1 MVQVQST
8 CSKYGGTAVSD
19 PGNEQKNREG
29 LLQPWYRSRK
39 HAGVAHKNWWRRR
52 ESNPAN
58 SMIWTPYRRASRTS
72 PRPAEEMS
80 GPRALS
86 RATKPN
92 PADSVDHRDHGGFVR
107 RNLRLGNEA
116 VRHPR
121 FFWSEHESPR
131 SCDFLHVFRE
141 GYRAWFHK
149 CSRGFSSFMCPAC
162 ATVTPEYRPR
172 FSRCCPSRCA
182 ARLSLH
188 AGSAHPWPPTL
199 KAARSSF
206 ATRSGPPWDLQRL
219 SMGEDG
225 PRRRRRSRRRR
236 PDRRRNPPPGADS
249 RIQTTVSSA
258 YPPFEIPHHG

>member
-1 MVQVQST
+1 
-8 CSKYGGTAVSD
+8 
-19 PGNEQKNREG
+19 
-29 LLQPWYRSRK
+29 
-39 HAGVAHKNWWRRR
+39 
-52 ESNPAN
+52 
-58 SMIWTPYRRASRTS
+58 
-72 PRPAEEMS
+72 MS

-92 PADSVDHRDHGGFVR
+92 PADSVDQRDHGGFVR

-258 YPPFEIPHHG
+258 YPPSKSRITDRSSSASPTSTSPGCSPDRTRGRTLPGRKSLERPADPGFARSRWCPSRNRRCRRSRCCRS